1 MHAVARQQRGGG
13 ARRAALGAALAL
25 VLALGLAPVVDAM
38 TAAPAAAAAGDL
50 TTSTGSGSALMATEG
65 AGRYKDRIVWINWG
79 TAGQVLAGGTRSAR
93 PPYTYTDATTTVT
106 TRQDLSAD
114 TRLEVR
120 CTMTR
125 GYQQDVDV
133 YRPGTWTADGL
144 PQLYRTAQ
152 GVDNNLIAGFRAPLG
167 TDRDVTVSCV
177 AELATYGA
185 SGFSGTRSVQTV
197 PLAGLVVADAESTK
211 AEESL
216 RATGTTT
223 TTWRLIDRYAGTCGT
238 QYRAAVSGNALTFSA
253 SGECP
258 AGQYSATAVALAQGA
273 TTLNIHLDGSEGQT
287 AAAVGYVLGADYGD
301 AASTY
306 GHGPAV
312 VQPTWTAGTTVGSTA
327 TNVLASGFTLATMA
341 APATRLGAQAFPNRT
356 VPQSADATGDTGWA
370 VPNGTTGA
378 TTAMPDE
385 DAFAAAPT
393 LTARVGVAATYSLS
407 AACAGGRVRGWL
419 DWNANGVFDAGEA
432 TGTAACT
439 AGAATL
445 TWPGVTVTAPQLGP
459 RTLRVA
465 VATTDAQLLTART
478 PIVAGEV
485 EDWQVTLTA
494 AVRVTKTASA
504 ATMPAGGTVTY
515 TVTVSNTG
523 AGAVTAYLVDDYAG
537 AIDDATL
544 GTVTR
549 PTGSTFTDNGS
560 GRFAWSGTVPAN
572 GSVTLTYPMTMRSS
586 GGGPGDQVLT
596 NVVAVSTAAIN
607 GGVTCVAGSPEQ
619 TTGQCARLDL
629 YRPGIAI
636 DKQAYRST
644 DLTTELAT
652 GVELAPGTPVV
663 WRYVVRNTGSVPLT
677 GVVVSDTWSQT
688 RTTIDGPTS
697 TGGTT
702 TLTCPGRTPGTSVD
716 LGTLAVGATVT
727 CTATGTVVPDP

>member
-1 MHAVARQQRGGG
+1 MHAVARTQRGGG

-25 VLALGLAPVVDAM
+25 VLGLGLAPVVDAM
-38 TAAPAAAAAGDL
+38 TATPAAAAVGDL
-50 TTSTGSGSALMATEG
+50 ATSTNSGSALMATEG

-79 TAGQVLAGGTRSAR
+79 TPGQVLPGGASAGTQ
-93 PPYTYTDATTTVT
+93 ATTTVT

-114 TRLEVR
+114 ARLEVA

-125 GYQQDVDV
+125 GHQQDVDV

-152 GVDNNLIAGFRAPLG
+152 GAANNLIAGFRAPLG

-177 AELATYGA
+177 AELATYA
-185 SGFSGTRSVQTV
+185 AAGFTGTRTAQTV

-211 AEESL
+211 AEESI
-216 RATGTTT
+216 RATGTTA
-223 TTWRLIDRYAGTCGT
+223 TTWRVIDRYAGTCGT

-253 SGECP
+253 NGECP

-273 TTLNIHLDGSEGQT
+273 TTLNLHLDGSAGQT

-301 AASTY
+301 AAETY

-312 VQPTWTAGTTVGSTA
+312 VQPTWTAGTTVGATV
-327 TNVLASGFTLATMA
+327 TNVLAANFTLATMA

-356 VPQSADATGDTGWA
+356 VPHSADATGDTGWA

-378 TTAMPDE
+378 TTVRPDE
-385 DAFAAAPT
+385 DAFAAAPR
-393 LTARVGVAATYSLS
+393 LTARVGVASTYTLS
-407 AACAGGRVRGWL
+407 VACTGGRVRGWL
-419 DWNANGVFDAGEA
+419 DWNANGVFNTGEQ
-432 TGTAACT
+432 TNTAACT
-439 AGAATL
+439 GGATTL
-445 TWPGVTVTAPQLGP
+445 TWSGVTVTASQLGL

-465 VATTDAQLLTART
+465 AATTDAQLLTATT

-494 AVRVTKTASA
+494 TVRVTKTANA
-504 ATMPAGGTVTY
+504 VTMPAGGTVRY
-515 TVTVSNTG
+515 TVTVSNAG

-537 AIDDATL
+537 ALDDATL

-549 PTGSTFTDNGS
+549 PAGSTFTDNGT
-560 GRFAWSGTVPAN
+560 GRFAWSGTVAAN
-572 GSVTLTYPMTMRSS
+572 GSVTLTYDMTMRSS
-586 GGGPGDQVLT
+586 AGGPGDQVLT

-607 GGVTCVAGSPEQ
+607 GGVTCVAGSDEQ
-619 TTGQCARLDL
+619 LTGQCARVDL
-629 YRPGIAI
+629 YRPGMTI
-636 DKQAYRST
+636 DKQAYRAT
-644 DLTTELAT
+644 DLSTELAS
-652 GVELAPGTPVV
+652 GVELAPGTAVV
-663 WRYVVRNTGSVPLT
+663 WHYVVRNTGSVPLA
-677 GVVVSDTWSQT
+677 GVVVSDTWSQI
-688 RTTIDGPTS
+688 RTTVAGSTS

-727 CTATGTVVPDP
+727 CTATGTVVPYP